1 MAECDLEK
9 ERRGGLPGEWGE
21 GKWEGTWRSTKDR
34 WGQHRVVRAPS
45 QVRRQS
51 RRRHPTA
58 LESPSLTK
66 TTLIGW
72 VSKSLNWTQQ
82 LDHRKCR
89 PSPRRFLIYGESRI
103 FQIPPTTLQYST
115 IPLKYSQD
123 KIYPPGENLEFT
135 KYMFIW

>member
-1 MAECDLEK
+1 MAEHDLET

-51 RRRHPTA
+51 RRCHPTA

-72 VSKSLNWTQQ
+72 VSKSLN
-82 LDHRKCR
+82 CNVAR
-89 PSPRRFLIYGESRI
+89 PPRRFLIYRESRI
-103 FQIPPTTLQYST
+103 FQICLEILQYST

-135 KYMFIW
+135 KYIFIW